1 MPKKRATP
9 RRSVHQLM
17 QGLSFDVKTAVQI
30 GGSIFAIAALYYGLT
45 NKIDVQNER
54 LSQQT
59 QAVTTLTNQVQGAQ
73 DQNRAL
79 ERALIEVIATLKAKK
94 VIQ

>member
-1 MPKKRATP
+1 MAKKKPT
-9 RRSVHQLM
+9 RRSVQQLV
-17 QGLSFDVKTAVQI
+17 QGLNFDVKTWLQV
-30 GGSIFAIAALYYGLT
+30 GGLIVAGVGLYYGLT
-45 NKIDVQNER
+45 NKIDIQNER

-59 QAVTTLTNQVQGAQ
+59 QAVTTLTNQVQSAQ
-73 DQNRAL
+73 DSNRAL